1 MVRNCKRVFKNFV
14 SSESIDTRETPLSRK
29 VTRARSSKRTG
40 RKLRKCGNQQMVSKE
55 ESKTIKETRSR
66 APSPKVSNQWEKEFH
81 TPSHCDF
88 FNLIPREDD
97 FGMRA
102 VPSIFG
108 DSVISK
114 FLA

>member
-14 SSESIDTRETPLSRK
+14 SSESIDAREAPLRSKVSNSKTTARKSRK
-29 VTRARSSKRTG
+29 CEHQPKVK
-40 RKLRKCGNQQMVSKE
+40 KE
-55 ESKTIKETRSR
+55 ESKTIEETRSR
-66 APSPKVSNQWEKEFH
+66 APSPKVAKQWEKEFH
-81 TPSHCDF
+81 ALSHNDLF
-88 FNLIPREDD
+88 SLIPREDD

-114 FLA
+114 SLDFI